1 MRYTTS
7 FIIAVLASFLTF
19 TGCSDSPT
27 DSNSET
33 GTLVVRL
40 TDAPGDYDAV
50 NITFSE
56 VSAHIDGEW
65 IVVRDET
72 TTVNLLEWNNGNSL
86 VLGTAD
92 VPAGAYTQIR
102 LKIAA
107 AEVVIDGQA
116 VSMSV
121 PSGAQTG
128 LKLLSDFTVP
138 SGSTF
143 ELMIDFDANRSVVT
157 TGTPQNPMGYILK
170 PTVRVEPVALTG
182 SISGTVSNPENAPL
196 AYALAGGDTVTSS
209 AVDVSSGN
217 FMLAFLSEDTYTVSI
232 SDTAGATF
240 QQESIEVVAGT
251 DADLGNILLQ

>member
-1 MRYTTS
+1 MRNSTL
-7 FIIAVLASFLTF
+7 FILSVFASFLLLY
-19 TGCSDSPT
+19 GCSDSPT
-27 DSNSET
+27 DGSSET

-40 TDAPGDYDAV
+40 TDAPGDYEAV

-65 IVVRDET
+65 IVVRDDT

-92 VPAGAYTQIR
+92 VPAGQYTQIR
-102 LKIAA
+102 LKIVA
-107 AEVVIDGQA
+107 AEVEIDGEA
-116 VSMSV
+116 FSMFV

-128 LKLLSDFTVP
+128 LKLLTDFTVP

-157 TGTPQNPMGYILK
+157 TGPPNNPMGYILK

-182 SISGTVSNPENAPL
+182 SISGTVSNPESRPL
-196 AYALAGGDTVTSS
+196 AYALADGDTVTSS
-209 AVDVSSGN
+209 AIDISSGQ
-217 FMLAFLSEDTYTVSI
+217 FMLAFLPADMYTVSI
-232 SDTAGATF
+232 VDTAGATF
-240 QQESIEVVAGT
+240 QQDSVEVVAGT